1 MACLQSKDASALLAG
16 QTRYVHMPLT
26 AVLVLLASRRATF
39 PTAFL
44 VFVHATALLV
54 LSLVKL
60 HTLAHPVRRGAL
72 HAFSRPRRSPLP
84 APPALHLASHPP
96 PHQFSFRIGILLG
109 ALSGM
114 ILVGCQ
120 MVGFALDAVAR
131 SGGGGDA
138 VFNGIV
144 VVVALLTAADAT
156 FAGHLLRRLS
166 RIVIYE
172 EVGDCA
178 APLLLATHR
187 HRLTTPGGRGRP
199 T

>member
-1 MACLQSKDASALLAG
+1 
-16 QTRYVHMPLT
+16 
-26 AVLVLLASRRATF
+26 
-39 PTAFL
+39 
-44 VFVHATALLV
+44 
-54 LSLVKL
+54 
-60 HTLAHPVRRGAL
+60 
-72 HAFSRPRRSPLP
+72 
-84 APPALHLASHPP
+84 
-96 PHQFSFRIGILLG
+96 
-109 ALSGM
+109 M

-172 EVGDCA
+172 EVGDSLRRFACHS
-178 APLLLATHR
+178 PPHR
-187 HRLTTPGGRGRP
+187 TRRTGSPYLKSEWAGKTGESRG
-199 T
+199 